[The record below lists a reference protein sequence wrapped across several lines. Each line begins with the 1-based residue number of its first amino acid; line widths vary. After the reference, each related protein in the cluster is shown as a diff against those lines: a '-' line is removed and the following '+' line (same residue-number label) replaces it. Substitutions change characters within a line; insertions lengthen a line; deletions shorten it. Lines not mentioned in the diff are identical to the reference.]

1 MIKIGVFLEGEEL
14 MSNYMGQEK
23 KEECCHGGSCEH
35 GCNDAACK
43 CECEKGGDGKGP
55 LCCGKRWHHSRR
67 CLMALVVG
75 ALVVYVIFSAAE
87 MAISVK
93 KMAKDMR
100 YDPAKYVMVSA
111 EGKASGRPDIANL
124 DFSVLSDGK
133 NPAQIQKDNSE
144 KMNKIYAYLKTA
156 GIDEKDIRTTSYSL
170 YPQYAYPEG
179 QQPQIKGYSL
189 NQGVSV
195 KVRKTESVG
204 EVMNNVVQLGANQVN
219 NVQFSIDNTDT
230 LKAQARAQ
238 AFEKAH
244 IKAQEMAA
252 SNGARIGGV
261 INFSEGAS
269 FEPTVYTGYE
279 KGGMGGGGGAPVPQF
294 EIGSQ
299 EVAVM
304 VSVTFYLR

>member
-1 MIKIGVFLEGEEL
+1 VIKIGVFLNGKKL
-14 MSNYMGQEK
+14 MNKYMEQEK
-23 KEECCHGGSCEH
+23 KEECCKGGSCEH
-35 GCNDAACK
+35 GCCHGECK
-43 CECEKGGDGKGP
+43 SEAGDGAKSP
-55 LCCGKRWHHSRR
+55 ACCAQKRHCGKR
-67 CLMALVVG
+67 CLMMLLASAV
-75 ALVVYVIFSAAE
+75 VVYVLFSAAE
-87 MAISVK
+87 MAINVK
-93 KMAKDMR
+93 KMAKDLR
-100 YDPAKYVMVSA
+100 FDPAKYVTVSA
-111 EGKASGRPDIANL
+111 EGKASGKPDIANL

-133 NPAQIQKDNSE
+133 NPAQIQKENSE

-219 NVQFSIDNTDT
+219 NVQFSIDNTDS

-244 IKAQEMAA
+244 IKAAEMAGL
-252 SNGARIGGV
+252 NGARIGGV
-261 INFSEGAS
+261 VNFSEGSS
-269 FEPTVYTGYE
+269 FEPPIYMGYE
-279 KGGMGGGGGAPVPQF
+279 KGGMGGGGASSPQF

-299 EVAVM
+299 EVSVG
-304 VSVTFYLR
+304 VTVTFYLK